1 MKASMPKI
9 VGNRSLC
16 DRLCSD
22 ILNKTAAHAY
32 ILSGPKG
39 SGKHLIAMQFAAAI
53 ACEKKDDAN
62 PPLPCGA
69 CPTCKK
75 ILAGKSPDITIISKS
90 GASVKIEQI
99 RNLLSEVA
107 RLPNDLDDKF
117 YIIED
122 ADTMTAQAQ
131 NAFLLTLEEPP
142 SFVHFF
148 LLCEKPERLLETVRS
163 RAPVLRTEMIER
175 EAILEWICQ
184 NGGAAAS
191 LLSSKPN
198 EFDEILAIANG
209 SIGRVLTLSDEK
221 ERAPLLAHRREAELL
236 IHNALNQQRKDL
248 AMQVAAFPSKQEEL
262 LPILVCAQSAI
273 RDLTALKG
281 SENAPLVF
289 YTDRTAALE
298 LAYSSTLHIL
308 YKIYDALENA
318 INNLSRNAN
327 IRLTLATMAA
337 EF

>member
-39 SGKHLIAMQFAAAI
+39 SGKHLVAMQFAAAI
-53 ACEKKDDAN
+53 ACESKDHAN
-62 PPLPCGA
+62 EALPCGT
-69 CPTCKK
+69 CPTCRK
-75 ILAGKSPDITIISKS
+75 ILAGKSPDITVISKN

-163 RAPVLRTEMIER
+163 RAPVLRTEMIEA
-175 EAILEWICQ
+175 EAIKAYVRQ
-184 NGGAAAS
+184 SGGAAAT
-191 LLSSKPN
+191 LLSAKPD

-209 SIGRVLTLSDEK
+209 SIGRVLALADEK
-221 ERAPLLAHRREAELL
+221 ERAPLIARRREADQLL
-236 IHNALNQQRKDL
+236 HAALAQKKAAL
-248 AMQVAAFPSKQEEL
+248 AVQITSLPTKQDEL
-262 LPILVCAQSAI
+262 LPILLCAQSAL
-273 RDLTALKG
+273 RDLIALKS
-281 SENAPLVF
+281 SEDAPLVF
-289 YTDRTAALE
+289 YTDRAAALA
-298 LAYSSTLHIL
+298 LAYSGTLHTL
-308 YKIYDALENA
+308 YRIYNALDDAMS
-318 INNLSRNAN
+318 NLSRNAN
-327 IRLTLATMAA
+327 IRLTLAIMAA
-337 EF
+337 KL

>member
-22 ILNKTAAHAY
+22 ILNNTAAHAY
-32 ILSGPKG
+32 ILSGAKG

-53 ACEKKDDAN
+53 ACENKSNAN
-62 PPLPCGA
+62 EPLPCGT

-75 ILAGKSPDITIISKS
+75 ILAGKSPDITIISKN

-99 RNLLSEVA
+99 RNLLSEVT

-131 NAFLLTLEEPP
+131 NALLLTLEEPP

-148 LLCEKPERLLETVRS
+148 LLCEKSERLLETIRS
-163 RAPVLRTEMIER
+163 RAPVLRTEMISHEDIKTYIH
-175 EAILEWICQ
+175 EK
-184 NGGAAAS
+184 GDAAMV
-191 LLSSKPN
+191 LSSAPK

-209 SIGRVLTLSDEK
+209 SIGRVLALANEK
-221 ERAPLLAHRREAELL
+221 ERAPLIARRREAELL
-236 IHNALNQQRKDL
+236 IQNAIGLKKCAL
-248 AMQVAAFPSKQEEL
+248 ATQVSALPSKQDEL
-262 LPILVCAQSAI
+262 LPILVCAQSAL

-281 SENAPLVF
+281 SEDAPLVF
-289 YTDRTAALE
+289 YTDRATALE
-298 LAYSSTLHIL
+298 LAYSCTLHTL
-308 YKIYDALENA
+308 YKIYDSLDNAMEN
-318 INNLSRNAN
+318 LTRNAN
-327 IRLTLATMAA
+327 IRLTLAAMASK
-337 EF
+337 F